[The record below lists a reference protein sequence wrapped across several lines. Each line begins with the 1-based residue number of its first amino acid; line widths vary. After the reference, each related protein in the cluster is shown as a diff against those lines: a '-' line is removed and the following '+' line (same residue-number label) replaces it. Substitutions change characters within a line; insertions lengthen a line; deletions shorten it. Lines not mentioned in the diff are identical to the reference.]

1 MKISCPKGGF
11 RTCSSIGG
19 LRIFNGIA
27 HFKVWTRVRINIA
40 HAVKS
45 ATPSSTS
52 NAPALIMAA
61 SGGISPTELATALQ
75 TLTPD
80 EAKEL
85 FFYLK
90 VPLHSLNSI
99 PANQSG
105 NMAKISYIQ
114 LWYDNDLE
122 ASWDRIVEGLERI
135 GKNALADR
143 LASRY
148 CGRTPTSAVV
158 NFTPDLPSSPATAP
172 EASGPQTSGSSPSD
186 PSLGPVAHPSSPSSP
201 SDRVS
206 QVRAEIDRLSDTF
219 SDLMSDTRDEMCMR
233 ERVDPAFLD
242 KFRDRLLDLAVAR
255 KAPHAKFFYKNED
268 DFLMAKD
275 MRKVFAILRRYCSYR
290 NYAVLREVVKKFCE
304 AVLQRRMQEYC
315 ESLEKFEKVTA
326 VDVYLEAIEAS
337 DILKT
342 SFTKMMVKMNKNA
355 SECTLHEIRK
365 FKEAITERASLHS
378 YSMYIEEESVGSV
391 QLELGFPASCVGW
404 ILGVFTPDFLATHL
418 LSDVVLGQQ
427 HLTILDRPQEKL
439 VHMFS
444 LMLHLYLSP

>member
-1 MKISCPKGGF
+1 MRIIRYSACGKISHAP
-11 RTCSSIGG
+11 SI
-19 LRIFNGIA
+19 N
-27 HFKVWTRVRINIA
+27 K
-40 HAVKS
+40 
-45 ATPSSTS
+45 PSS
-52 NAPALIMAA
+52 PAMAA
-61 SGGISPTELATALQ
+61 SNEMSPTELATALQ

-114 LWYDNDLE
+114 LWYDSDLE

-135 GKNALADR
+135 GKKTLADT
-143 LASRY
+143 LASQY
-148 CGRTPTSAVV
+148 CGRTPTLAAI
-158 NFTPDLPSSPATAP
+158 NLTPDLPSSPATAP

-186 PSLGPVAHPSSPSSP
+186 PSLGPVARPSSPSSP

-219 SDLMSDTRDEMCMR
+219 SDLMSDTRDEMCTR
-233 ERVDPAFLD
+233 ENENPSFLG
-242 KFRDRLLDLAVAR
+242 KFRDRLLDLPVTK
-255 KAPHAKFFYKNED
+255 KAPHAKFFHKNED
-268 DFLMAKD
+268 DLIMAKN
-275 MRKVFAILRRYCSYR
+275 MHKIFAILRRYC
-290 NYAVLREVVKKFCE
+290 NYNNYEILREVVRKFCE

-315 ESLEKFEKVTA
+315 ESLEKFERATFI
-326 VDVYLEAIEAS
+326 DVYLEAISAGVVLSEE
-337 DILKT
+337 
-342 SFTKMMVKMNKNA
+342 FTKMVLIINKPT
-355 SECTLHEIRK
+355 SECTLHEVRK
-365 FKEAITERASLHS
+365 TTEAIAEKADLQS
-378 YSMYIEEESVGSV
+378 YSVYIGAVLKSSV

-427 HLTILDRPQEKL
+427 HLSILDWPQEKL
-439 VHMFS
+439 VCH
-444 LMLHLYLSP
+444 

>member
-1 MKISCPKGGF
+1 M
-11 RTCSSIGG
+11 
-19 LRIFNGIA
+19 
-27 HFKVWTRVRINIA
+27 
-40 HAVKS
+40 
-45 ATPSSTS
+45 
-52 NAPALIMAA
+52 
-61 SGGISPTELATALQ
+61 SPTELATALQ

-114 LWYDNDLE
+114 LWYDSDLE

-135 GKNALADR
+135 GKKTLADR
-143 LASRY
+143 LASQY
-148 CGRTPTSAVV
+148 CGRTPTLAAV
-158 NFTPDLPSSPATAP
+158 NLTPDLPSSPATAP

-186 PSLGPVAHPSSPSSP
+186 PSLSPVARPSSPSSP

-233 ERVDPAFLD
+233 ESVDPAFL
-242 KFRDRLLDLAVAR
+242 KRFRDRLLDLPVAK
-255 KAPHAKFFYKNED
+255 KAPHTKFFRESED
-268 DFLMAKD
+268 DFLVAKN
-275 MRKVFAILRRYCSYR
+275 MHKIFAILRRYCSYR

-304 AVLQRRMQEYC
+304 AVLQRRMQEYY
-315 ESLEKFEKVTA
+315 ESLEKFEKATT
-326 VDVYLEAIEAS
+326 VDVYLEADEAS
-337 DILKT
+337 DAL
-342 SFTKMMVKMNKNA
+342 SSEFTKMTVKINKPT
-355 SECTLHEIRK
+355 SECTLHEVRK
-365 FKEAITERASLHS
+365 AAETIADKANLQS
-378 YSMYIEEESVGSV
+378 YSVYIGDISESSV

-427 HLTILDRPQEKL
+427 HLSILDWPQEML
-439 VHMFS
+439 VCMLCSMF
-444 LMLHLYLSP
+444 HLYFIENLTLSNSLIIALTPSALLLWWYPVAVCYV